1 MANTRLQK
9 KIVED
14 GHRNAIIQLAYS
26 LDTPG
31 SFGDAGAI
39 TLADFTNNMGAPSGA
54 FNGLRLNRARY
65 SITVPVTVLLQ
76 WNATVDQ
83 PILFLANSSKMD
95 LSVSPGLVPDRAAA
109 GYDGAI
115 DVTIFNIPAD
125 ATAAQL
131 YGATIFLE
139 FIKLYAAP

>member
-1 MANTRLQK
+1 MANARSQK
-9 KIVED
+9 KIVHD
-14 GHRNAIIQLAYS
+14 GWRNAVVELAYS

-31 SFGDAGAI
+31 SFADAGVI

-54 FNGLRLNRARY
+54 FNGLRLAGVRY
-65 SITVPVTVLLQ
+65 SITVPVGVQ
-76 WNATVDQ
+76 VFWNATADQ
-83 PILFLANSSKMD
+83 PMIFLAGSEHTIFKTTQ
-95 LSVSPGLVPDRAAA
+95 GLIPDRAAA

-115 DVTIFNIPAD
+115 DINVVNIPAD

-131 YGATIFLE
+131 YIATLYFE